1 MLSFSAATRTAN
13 LARMAEDRF
22 DVLVIGG
29 GITGVGIALDAAAR
43 GYSVA
48 LVEKDDFAAGT
59 SGRSS
64 RLIHGGLRY
73 LEHGEFGL
81 VRESL
86 AERGTL
92 LRLAP
97 HLIRPVPMY
106 MLADDRRSRARYR
119 LGLAAY
125 DVLAAGRNIGGHR
138 PVSAQRVRAAIPGLR
153 AWTRGY
159 RYFEG
164 QTDDARLTIEVA
176 RAAAA
181 YGAVLANHARAE
193 RLLGDARVTGA
204 VVADEI
210 GGQRFEVRATATV
223 NACGVWAGGLGAL
236 GALGARL
243 VPSKG
248 VHLVFGP
255 GAVRTRVAIVLPSAA
270 GDGRFL
276 FVVPWEDRVYAG
288 TTDTPYSGDLDHPA
302 VDEADRDYILAA
314 VSANFPGVTGS
325 DVVASWAGLRPLL
338 DQGTGSG
345 DTSTADLSRQHA
357 VVEEPPGLFTITG
370 GKLTTYRAM
379 AEDLVDR
386 VQAALGPTG
395 PCLTRGI
402 SLGLHGPV
410 AQAARLAK
418 AEVTRLGL
426 PPQAGPRL
434 VQRYGDDWR
443 EAVAMIATDR
453 SLGEPAADGLPVLK
467 VELDLAR
474 GREMA
479 ITDEDVL
486 VRRTRLSTRDASA
499 RLSEAAKVD

>member
-1 MLSFSAATRTAN
+1 VLSFSAATRAAN
-13 LARMAEDRF
+13 LARMAQDRF

-64 RLIHGGLRY
+64 RLVHGGLRY

-106 MLADDRRSRARYR
+106 MLADDRCSRARYR

-138 PVSAQRVRAAIPGLR
+138 AVSAQRVRAAIPGLR
-153 AWTRGY
+153 AWSRGY

-193 RLLGDARVTGA
+193 RLLGGASVTGA
-204 VVADEI
+204 VVRDEI
-210 GGQRFEVRATATV
+210 GGERFEVRATATV
-223 NACGVWAGGLGAL
+223 NACGVWAEAVGAP
-236 GALGARL
+236 ARL
-243 VPSKG
+243 APSKG
-248 VHLVFGP
+248 VHLVFRP
-255 GAVRTRVAIVLPSAA
+255 GAVRTKVAMVLPSAA
-270 GDGRFL
+270 GDGRYL

-288 TTDTPYSGDLDHPA
+288 TTDTPYSGDLDHPM
-302 VDEADRDYILAA
+302 VDDADRDYILAA
-314 VSANFPGVTGS
+314 VAADFPGVTGR

-345 DTSTADLSRQHA
+345 DASTADLSRRHA
-357 VVEEPPGLFTITG
+357 VFEEPPGLFTITG

-386 VQAALGPTG
+386 VQAALGG
-395 PCLTRGI
+395 GGRCLTRGI
-402 SLGLHGPV
+402 PIGLHGPV
-410 AQAARLAK
+410 RQAVQLAT
-418 AEVTRLGL
+418 AEAARLGL
-426 PPQAGPRL
+426 PPRAGVRL
-434 VQRYGDDWR
+434 VRRYGDDWR
-443 EAVAMIATDR
+443 EATAMVGRDR

-467 VELDLAR
+467 VELHLAR
-474 GREMA
+474 SREMA

-486 VRRTRLSTRDASA
+486 VRRTRLSTRDASVV
-499 RLSEAAKVD
+499 EA